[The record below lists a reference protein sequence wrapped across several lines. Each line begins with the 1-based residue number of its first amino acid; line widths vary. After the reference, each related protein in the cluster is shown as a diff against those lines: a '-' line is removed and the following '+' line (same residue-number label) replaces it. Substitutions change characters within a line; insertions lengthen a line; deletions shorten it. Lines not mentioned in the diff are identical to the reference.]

1 MYKIRETFKNIL
13 TNLPL
18 NLNQFVPSFLRKN
31 PPERSQ
37 IIFRDHFDS
46 TKTREE
52 KIKIEKRKRHQAYS
66 ALDYSLSLTTYFDFF
81 SFDAFQ
87 IAKDAKH
94 FTQLAE
100 KKIVTSDLL
109 LLPFF
114 YTDSKL
120 SEIFENYGLTKE
132 IIQDTIS
139 SYYVK
144 SSETSSPQKIESLK
158 NFWKDLISYSPIQ
171 INEIVPNPKIKYSLE
186 INRIF
191 EKAACNAL
199 TRFKTPVISTE
210 ILFITLMEEEN
221 SRAARIIKKFFT
233 NETDWFLLRY
243 NLIKRLHNQE
253 SIIRNQIV
261 PNQHYFAYLLKTR
274 FSDLEFENLI
284 KNEYLKDAVSA
295 FRNELLS
302 EVMKINIYDLLEEEV
317 YASIKNNKSKNTRTY
332 SSD

>member
-1 MYKIRETFKNIL
+1 
-13 TNLPL
+13 
-18 NLNQFVPSFLRKN
+18 
-31 PPERSQ
+31 
-37 IIFRDHFDS
+37 
-46 TKTREE
+46 
-52 KIKIEKRKRHQAYS
+52 
-66 ALDYSLSLTTYFDFF
+66 
-81 SFDAFQ
+81 
-87 IAKDAKH
+87 
-94 FTQLAE
+94 
-100 KKIVTSDLL
+100 
-109 LLPFF
+109 
-114 YTDSKL
+114 
-120 SEIFENYGLTKE
+120 
-132 IIQDTIS
+132 
-139 SYYVK
+139 
-144 SSETSSPQKIESLK
+144 
-158 NFWKDLISYSPIQ
+158 
-171 INEIVPNPKIKYSLE
+171 
-186 INRIF
+186 
-191 EKAACNAL
+191 
-199 TRFKTPVISTE
+199 
-210 ILFITLMEEEN
+210 MEEEN